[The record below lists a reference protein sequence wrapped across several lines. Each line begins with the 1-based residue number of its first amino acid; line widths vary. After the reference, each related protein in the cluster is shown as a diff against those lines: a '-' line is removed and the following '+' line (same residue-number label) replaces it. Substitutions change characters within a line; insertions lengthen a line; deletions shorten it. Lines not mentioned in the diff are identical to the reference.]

1 MSDKPDKESKT
12 EEPTEKKVR
21 DSVEKGQL
29 PFSKEAPVL
38 ASFLAILTFVLFFA
52 RDRAAQ
58 LGDFLS
64 IFIERA
70 DGWSLA
76 TQADV
81 IALYRIVFME
91 IVKVVGVVMLLLM
104 VAGLCASILQN
115 VPRFVGERIR
125 PKASRISLIGGWSRL
140 FGPRG
145 LVEFA
150 KSLGKILVVGVFIT
164 LSLRTADA
172 QLLSGMFT
180 HPVAFTVTIRDIAL
194 EIVVVTTAV
203 MLVIAVADIFWSR
216 FNWWQDL
223 RMTHQ
228 EVKDEVKQ
236 VEGDPMMKARMRSMA
251 RERSRQR
258 MIASVPEATL
268 VIANPTH
275 FAIAMRYRRDE
286 DAAPVVVAKGKDLV
300 ALRIR
305 EIALEHDVPIFEEPT
320 LARSMYDQVSMDS
333 MIPPQFY
340 KAVAELVR
348 RVYGAGEE
356 QKTAKVR

>member
-1 MSDKPDKESKT
+1 MADKPDKESKT

-52 RDRAAQ
+52 RDRAGQ

-91 IVKVVGVVMLLLM
+91 IVKVVGIVMVLLM
-104 VAGLCASILQN
+104 AAGLSASVLQN
-115 VPRFVGERIR
+115 MPRFVPERIR
-125 PKASRISLIGGWSRL
+125 PKASRISPVQGWSRL

-150 KSLGKILVVGVFIT
+150 KSLGKLLVVGGFIA
-164 LSLRTADA
+164 LALRTADA
-172 QLLSGMFT
+172 RLLAGMFT
-180 HPVAFTVTIRDIAL
+180 HPLAFTITIRDIAL
-194 EIVVVTTAV
+194 EIVVVVTAV
-203 MLVIAVADIFWSR
+203 MLIIAVADILWSR

-223 RMTHQ
+223 RMTRQ
-228 EVKDEVKQ
+228 EVKDELKQ
-236 VEGDPMMKARMRSMA
+236 VEGDPMVKARLRSMA

-258 MIASVPEATL
+258 MISSVPKATL

-305 EIALEHDVPIFEEPT
+305 DIARENNVPIFEEPT
-320 LARSMYDQVSMDS
+320 LARSMYDQVSLDS

-356 QKTAKVR
+356 KTTARVR